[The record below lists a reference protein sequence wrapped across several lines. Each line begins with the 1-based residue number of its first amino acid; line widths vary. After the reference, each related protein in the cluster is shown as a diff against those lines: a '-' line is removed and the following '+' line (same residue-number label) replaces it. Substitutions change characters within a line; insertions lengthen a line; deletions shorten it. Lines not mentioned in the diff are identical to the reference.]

1 MKTRM
6 LTGRKLNSFELLQI
20 IKKNDFG
27 ASKSFSWC
35 GIENSTV
42 RNTIH
47 TIRKSCTMTYKNV
60 QKTRFFGIF
69 TSFKTLTTRNSVFG
83 LFIVLSVQAT
93 MLSKD
98 LLDKLVLSLRSE

>member
-20 IKKNDFG
+20 IKKIDFG

-60 QKTRFFGIF
+60 QKTRFFEDF
-69 TSFKTLTTRNSVFG
+69 HKF
-83 LFIVLSVQAT
+83 Q
-93 MLSKD
+93 D
-98 LLDKLVLSLRSE
+98 LDNKKLSLRSFHRP